1 MDFIVFFGDR
11 LPKYLKKNKNEK
23 KRAKKNKT
31 LNTCFKANY
40 FSVLFTNYKTVFHFC
55 FSKPIE
61 VRSSTFH
68 SLLVGPCTIIKH
80 THPNIYL
87 SSLSTEPSTA
97 QVFLQIYVNKHP
109 TANY

>member
-1 MDFIVFFGDR
+1 M
-11 LPKYLKKNKNEK
+11 KK

-40 FSVLFTNYKTVFHFC
+40 FSVLFTNSIKLYFIFVL
-55 FSKPIE
+55 SKPIE